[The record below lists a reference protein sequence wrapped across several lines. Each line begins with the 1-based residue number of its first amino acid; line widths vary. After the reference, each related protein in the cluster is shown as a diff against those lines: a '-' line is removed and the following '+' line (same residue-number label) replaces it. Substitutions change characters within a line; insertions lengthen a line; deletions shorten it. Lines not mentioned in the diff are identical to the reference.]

1 MSLTLIDKHLLASS
15 TSRVVKRADVEHLVA
30 AKDVLTAAYASTAD
44 QRAQLEALRQ
54 EVTLSGHAAGI
65 EQGKAAWAE
74 QLIHKHQSQQTQLGE
89 LQPVLVN
96 VVMSTLRHLVSEL
109 PNEEKFQLLAQ
120 QVLRSVVHARQMR
133 LVVAEPDALAA
144 RNVLER
150 WQREHP
156 EVLAIDVVVDDALA
170 AGDCVLE
177 TDEGAVDGRLS
188 QRLANIEVALAS
200 NLSAVIA
207 SSPLQKMG
215 SA

>member
-1 MSLTLIDKHLLASS
+1 MSLTLIDKHLLASN

-30 AKDVLTAAYASTAD
+30 AKDVLAAAYASTAD

-54 EVTLSGHAAGI
+54 EATLSGHADGI
-65 EQGKAAWAE
+65 EQGKAAWAQ
-74 QLIHKHQSQQTQLGE
+74 QLIHQHQNQQTQLGD

-96 VVMSTLRHLVSEL
+96 VVMRTLRHLLSEL

-120 QVLRSVVHARQMR
+120 QVLRSVVHARHMR
-133 LVVAEPDALAA
+133 LVVAEPDVLAA
-144 RNVLER
+144 RSALER

-188 QRLANIEVALAS
+188 QRLASIEVALTS
-200 NLSAVIA
+200 HLSAVIA
-207 SSPLQKMG
+207 SSPLQKVG